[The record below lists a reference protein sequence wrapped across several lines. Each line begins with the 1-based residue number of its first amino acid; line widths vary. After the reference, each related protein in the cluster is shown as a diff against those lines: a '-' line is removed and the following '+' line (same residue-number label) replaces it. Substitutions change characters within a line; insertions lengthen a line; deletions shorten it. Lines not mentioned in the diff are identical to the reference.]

1 MVAYSFLY
9 SVPFARLNRYR
20 MVSSVRDTEATPAYH
35 NLMMHEMNII
45 ESGDSAQKISAILT
59 LGSLLGV
66 DYLTTDIEQAVSQIY
81 KYHAESRLAP
91 LNCLASLAGLEG
103 ATPVGNLKNGRVAAV
118 VLGNII
124 GVAMMLRDA
133 ANSGAASAVP
143 ALTSSS
149 TEPKNYSRLNNATS
163 FLRAVF
169 DTMVEIAP
177 ATQEITALKVF
188 LTSLRDTPGPLPPVN
203 WFNVL
208 MDISR
213 ISSDLQILS
222 IQFASKHASTSM
234 SLSEF
239 IIAQLDFKNVR
250 DTDVRMTVV
259 GNAGVGKVLE
269 LCGFVNNKVQKTGYK
284 RRGMDAVTTKVTI
297 SGMRCLEI
305 FGSLI
310 TSLKT
315 APSQV
320 QVREK
325 EIIKTLTLPSN
336 LYAIHLTHSL
346 SSCRHWMTTCLH

>member
-1 MVAYSFLY
+1 MTAHSYLY

-20 MVSSVRDTEATPAYH
+20 MVSSVRDTEATPGFS
-35 NLMMHEMNII
+35 NLLLHETNTI
-45 ESGDSAQKISAILT
+45 EHGDTAQKISAMLT
-59 LGSLLGV
+59 LGSLLGA

-81 KYHAESRLAP
+81 KYHAETRLGF
-91 LNCLASLAGLEG
+91 LNHLASLANLEG
-103 ATPVGNLKNGRVAAV
+103 VSSIGNLKNSRIAAV

-124 GVAMMLRDA
+124 GVAMMLREA
-133 ANSGAASAVP
+133 ASSGAANAGP

-149 TEPKNYSRLNNATS
+149 TEPKNYSRLNNNSS

-169 DTMVEIAP
+169 DTMVEKAP
-177 ATQEITALKVF
+177 MRQHVAALKIF

-213 ISSDLQILS
+213 ISNDLQSLS

-239 IIAQLDFKNVR
+239 IIAQFDFKNVS
-250 DTDVRMTVV
+250 DTGVRITAV
-259 GNAGVGKVLE
+259 GDAGVGKILE
-269 LCGFVNNKVQKTGYK
+269 LCGFVNHKTQKAGYK

-310 TSLKT
+310 ISLKT
-315 APSQV
+315 VSPKIQV
-320 QVREK
+320 NQEGKAVNGK
-325 EIIKTLTLPSN
+325 
-336 LYAIHLTHSL
+336 
-346 SSCRHWMTTCLH
+346 